1 MAMKA
6 SVVFEKPDP
15 RYLAGEMLRGSVSIQ
30 NPDPIQLR
38 CKCNIRIPIHYS
50 RYALFILS
58 PILSDIY
65 ILLSGT
71 ARVEWS
77 EKSSDGGRRRRS
89 RMTEYSADEEY
100 LKDSRVV
107 LFGEMGGNLVEFPAG
122 MHHYNFSCLLPDLLP
137 STISLPSGKI
147 EYKVKVMVDRQLV
160 HDTLIEQPFQVTTIL
175 DLNRDSA
182 LLMAVQCE
190 EVKSFCFCSFKPHK
204 AIVAVTI
211 PQGGY
216 VPHETICVH
225 LTLDNQSKAKFQY
238 TVFTLQ
244 QIVSFRATAPKIKF
258 RKQKA
263 TVVEDTVRFPEATEH
278 KQTTMTG
285 RLTIPMC
292 APTCLVS
299 SNISTVYLMKVMV
312 RISGYRRR
320 VTMRIPLKIGT
331 VAINAPSGSGTAAA
345 SAPVNHN
352 QIATDLVVPQN
363 RPTRAEIEESE

>member
-1 MAMKA
+1 
-6 SVVFEKPDP
+6 
-15 RYLAGEMLRGSVSIQ
+15 
-30 NPDPIQLR
+30 
-38 CKCNIRIPIHYS
+38 
-50 RYALFILS
+50 
-58 PILSDIY
+58 
-65 ILLSGT
+65 
-71 ARVEWS
+71 
-77 EKSSDGGRRRRS
+77 
-89 RMTEYSADEEY
+89 MTEYTAEEEY

-107 LFGEMGGNLVEFPAG
+107 LFGEMAGGLIEFPAG

-137 STISLPSGKI
+137 STISLPNGNI
-147 EYKVKVMVDRQLV
+147 EYKVKVMVDKQALQHETLV
-160 HDTLIEQPFQVTTIL
+160 EQPFNVTTVL

-244 QIVSFRATAPKIKF
+244 QIVSFRSTSPKIKF

-285 RLTIPMC
+285 RLTIPIC

-299 SNISTVYLMKVMV
+299 SNISTVYLMKIMV

-331 VAINAPSGSGTAAA
+331 VPIAA
-345 SAPVNHN
+345 SAVQQAAAIAPPFVPVNSPSY
-352 QIATDLVVPQN
+352 ATPVAPPNPD
-363 RPTRAEIEESE
+363 IEERELSCKEKKSVLVY

>member
-1 MAMKA
+1 
-6 SVVFEKPDP
+6 
-15 RYLAGEMLRGSVSIQ
+15 
-30 NPDPIQLR
+30 
-38 CKCNIRIPIHYS
+38 
-50 RYALFILS
+50 
-58 PILSDIY
+58 
-65 ILLSGT
+65 
-71 ARVEWS
+71 
-77 EKSSDGGRRRRS
+77 
-89 RMTEYSADEEY
+89 MTDYTADEEY
-100 LKDSRVV
+100 LKESRVV
-107 LFGEMGGNLVEFPAG
+107 LFGDMGGDQVEFPAG
-122 MHHYNFSCLLPDLLP
+122 VHHYTFSCLLPDLLP
-137 STISLPSGKI
+137 STISLPDGSI

-160 HDTLIEQPFQVTTIL
+160 HEMLVECPFNVTTVL

-190 EVKSFCFCSFKPHK
+190 EVRSFCFCSFKPHK

-211 PQGGY
+211 PKGGF
-216 VPHETICVH
+216 VPHETISVH

-244 QIVSFRATAPKIKF
+244 QIVSFRATTPKIKY

-299 SNISTVYLMKVMV
+299 ANLSTVYLMKVMV

-331 VAINAPSGSGTAAA
+331 VAINPAICMPPNAPQSTHSNSSGAAFA
-345 SAPVNHN
+345 QHP
-352 QIATDLVVPQN
+352 ATSPDMD
-363 RPTRAEIEESE
+363 ESELKLIQGEMFYINLILNCLPDPPSYDDIMKKSPC

>member
-1 MAMKA
+1 
-6 SVVFEKPDP
+6 
-15 RYLAGEMLRGSVSIQ
+15 
-30 NPDPIQLR
+30 
-38 CKCNIRIPIHYS
+38 
-50 RYALFILS
+50 
-58 PILSDIY
+58 
-65 ILLSGT
+65 
-71 ARVEWS
+71 
-77 EKSSDGGRRRRS
+77 
-89 RMTEYSADEEY
+89 MTEYTADEEY

-107 LFGEMGGNLVEFPAG
+107 LFGDMGGSLTEFPAG

-137 STISLPSGKI
+137 SSISQPNGSI
-147 EYKVKVMVDRQLV
+147 EYKVRVMVDRQLV
-160 HDTLIEQPFQVTTIL
+160 HDTLIEVPFNVTTVL

-216 VPHETICVH
+216 VPHETISVH

-244 QIVSFRATAPKIKF
+244 QIVSFRATTPKIKF

-278 KQTTMTG
+278 KQTQMTG
-285 RLTIPMC
+285 RLTIPIC

-312 RISGYRRR
+312 RISGYSRR

-331 VAINAPSGSGTAAA
+331 VPINVPAGSSASGGAA

-352 QIATDLVVPQN
+352 QITMDLVPDT
-363 RPTRAEIEESE
+363 RPTRAQIEESEY